1 MPWRLPKVVQL
12 GHTDLCTK
20 TKHILALLSCWFS
33 NEGSPMREIK
43 MRFMNKNSRVLI
55 RFNHSSIKVG
65 GWRLLRF
72 EAQRNRFSSSFN
84 VCWSCASFDFE
95 MGCSETWLIFGSCNI
110 MEHINWLYLAIHS
123 IINLCGLAGEKSLVC
138 DGFNKY
144 NKRDLLLVSFLMM
157 MMMIED
163 FLLPDCWGSMYMLVS
178 NHPWDRRL

>member
-1 MPWRLPKVVQL
+1 MRDLPCVRSRWDLWTRIREYSSGSTIHQLKPVDEGYYALRLNETGLVV
-12 GHTDLCTK
+12 
-20 TKHILALLSCWFS
+20 LLMCVDHE
-33 NEGSPMREIK
+33 N
-43 MRFMNKNSRVLI
+43 
-55 RFNHSSIKVG
+55 
-65 GWRLLRF
+65 
-72 EAQRNRFSSSFN
+72 
-84 VCWSCASFDFE
+84 SFDFE